1 MTPERKARLEAAG
14 IDVDALSERVM
25 GSEALME
32 RLLGKFAASRDYPA
46 LAAALEEGG
55 RERACAAAHT
65 LKGVCGNL
73 SMDGLYALFT
83 AQVETLRRGDMDEA
97 ARLMAEIAPAW
108 EAAAAAIGDNGDGA
122 R

>member
-73 SMDGLYALFT
+73 SMTALFDLLT
-83 AQVETLRRGDMDEA
+83 HQVAAFRAGDWEGAVALLEQIDQA
-97 ARLMAEIAPAW
+97 YARVT
-108 EAAAAAIGDNGDGA
+108 AAIREA
-122 R
+122 CA

>member
-25 GSEALME
+25 DSEALME

-73 SMDGLYALFT
+73 SMDGLYRLFT
-83 AQVETLRRGDMDEA
+83 AQVEALRRGDMDEA

>member
-25 GSEALME
+25 GGEALME

-73 SMDGLYALFT
+73 SMDGLYRLFT
-83 AQVETLRRGDMDEA
+83 AQVEALRRGDMDEA

-108 EAAAAAIGDNGDGA
+108 EAAAAAIGENGDGA

>member
-1 MTPERKARLEAAG
+1 M
-14 IDVDALSERVM
+14 S
-25 GSEALME
+25 GSEAVTVYFGGEAHEVWTNDGLQVNYTG
-32 RLLGKFAASRDYPA
+32 RLGV
-46 LAAALEEGG
+46 LAVNEGG

-83 AQVETLRRGDMDEA
+83 AQVEALRRGDMDEA

>member
-46 LAAALEEGG
+46 LAAALEEGFDDPPLSPPPDTCPQPIP
-55 RERACAAAHT
+55 RL
-65 LKGVCGNL
+65 LK
-73 SMDGLYALFT
+73 
-83 AQVETLRRGDMDEA
+83 
-97 ARLMAEIAPAW
+97 
-108 EAAAAAIGDNGDGA
+108 
-122 R
+122 